1 MTALASVARRAR
13 RARRAAN
20 DAGGARRT
28 MPAPG
33 RSRCRRALPVAVRPC
48 GVRAHAGRRIWRK
61 QCYNVVVNGLEGL
74 NPAQRDAVIHER
86 GPLLILAGA
95 GSGKTRVITFRIAEL
110 LRRGTWPERI
120 LAVTFTNKAAGEMR
134 ERIEKLTSGRARGM
148 WVGTFHATCARLLR
162 MHSDRVGLGR
172 DFVIFDD
179 NDQRTLVSRVL
190 KDLGIADRFATP
202 RAMLSAIDGAKNR
215 GEGPDELQGHDYFSD
230 LVARVYP
237 VYQQRLEQANGVD
250 FGDLLLKSLKLCRD
264 PVVGPKLADKF
275 DHVLVDEFQ
284 DTNRVQYDLVNHLSA
299 RTTNLCV
306 VGDDDQSI
314 YSWRGADVRNI
325 LDFERDHPQAVTVK
339 LEQNYRSTQV
349 ILDAANGVI
358 ARNLE
363 RKDKRLFTEKSGG
376 ELVRYQTAEDE
387 RSEAQLVVR
396 SIQRLCLDDGRAPA
410 DFAVFYRTHAQS
422 RALEEALLGADLPY
436 AVIGG
441 IRFYDRAEVKD
452 LLGYLRVLANP
463 ADEISLE
470 RVVNK
475 PTRGIGESTYERVVA
490 RARAESITVW
500 QAMEAIARAG
510 DSELSPAPRKKL
522 AGFIDMM
529 DDLRNEFVRH
539 QGSLGALADAV
550 LERTQYLERLAA
562 DGTHESQ
569 ERIENLL
576 ELTGSIKDYE
586 GETFA
591 REGVAPTIHDYLE
604 QVSLVA
610 PSDAAQKGV
619 TLMTVHAAKGL
630 EFPVVFV
637 TGLEDGVF
645 PSLRNGE
652 DQAALE
658 EERRLAYVAMTR
670 AEERL
675 FLTNAR
681 ARRLYG
687 QDARPFRESRFL
699 ADIPEHCLERPV
711 NQPRGRPGWMDR
723 GHDDV
728 ADDFSESHARKAGF
742 GGGSS
747 AAAQNSRTVERDGGI
762 SVEYDGDG
770 SSGAVEDDVEGIFR
784 MGQRVRHPKFGE
796 GEVRGFTGSG
806 ADLKLTVYFPKV
818 GPKTI
823 VARFV
828 ELA

>member
-1 MTALASVARRAR
+1 VS
-13 RARRAAN
+13 
-20 DAGGARRT
+20 
-28 MPAPG
+28 
-33 RSRCRRALPVAVRPC
+33 
-48 GVRAHAGRRIWRK
+48 GVHD
-61 QCYNVVVNGLEGL
+61 L
-74 NPAQRDAVIHER
+74 NPAQREAVLHPG

-110 LRRGTWPERI
+110 LRRGVWPDRI

-134 ERIEKLTSGRARGM
+134 ERIEKLTGGRARGM

-162 MHSDRVGLGR
+162 MYAEKVGLGR

-190 KDLGIADRFATP
+190 KDLGVADRFATP

-215 GEGPDELQGHDYFSD
+215 GEGPDAFQGHDYFSD

-237 VYQQRLEQANGVD
+237 VYQERLERANGVD
-250 FGDLLLKSLKLCRD
+250 FGDLLLKSVKLCAD
-264 PVVGPKLADKF
+264 PDVGKRLAERF

-284 DTNRVQYDLVNHLSA
+284 DTNRVQYDLVNHLAA
-299 RTTNLCV
+299 RSRNLCV

-325 LDFERDHPQAVTVK
+325 LDFDRDHAGTHTVK
-339 LEQNYRSTQV
+339 LEQNYRSTQL

-358 ARNLE
+358 ARNLV
-363 RKDKRLFTEKSGG
+363 RKQKRLFTEEGEG
-376 ELVRYQTAEDE
+376 ELLLYHTAEDE
-387 RSEAQLVVR
+387 RTEAQFVVR
-396 SIQRLCLDDGRAPA
+396 AITKLSLDDGRVPS

-422 RALEEALLGADLPY
+422 RALEEALLAADLPY

-463 ADEISLE
+463 SDEISLE
-470 RVVNK
+470 RIINK
-475 PTRGIGESTYERVVA
+475 PTRGIGESSYERVVA
-490 RARAESITVW
+490 RARAENVTVW
-500 QAMEAIARAG
+500 AAMEQICKSG
-510 DSELSPAPRKKL
+510 DADIGPAPRKKL
-522 AGFIDMM
+522 GAFFEMM
-529 DDLRNEFVRH
+529 NDLRNEFVTH
-539 QGSLGALADAV
+539 EGSLGALADAV
-550 LERTQYLERLAA
+550 LERTQYVERLSA
-562 DGTHESQ
+562 DGSHESQ

-586 GETFA
+586 GEVTA
-591 REGVAPTIHDYLE
+591 KEGTPPTIHDYLE

-610 PSDAAQKGV
+610 PADAAQKGV

-652 DQAALE
+652 DEDAMA
-658 EERRLAYVAMTR
+658 EERRLAYVALTR

-681 ARRLYG
+681 HRRLFG
-687 QDARPFRESRFL
+687 QDARPFVESRFL
-699 ADIPEHCLERPV
+699 RDIPDHCIARPV
-711 NQPRGRPGWMDR
+711 NQPKLRPQWMER
-723 GHDDV
+723 P
-728 ADDFSESHARKAGF
+728 AREQAYE
-742 GGGSS
+742 
-747 AAAQNSRTVERDGGI
+747 AQTRTIVRDSGI
-762 SVEYDGDG
+762 SVEYEPDAAGF
-770 SSGAVEDDVEGIFR
+770 DDVESTFR
-784 MGQRVRHPKFGE
+784 LGQRVRHPKFGE
-796 GEVRGFTGSG
+796 GEVRGFTGVG
-806 ADLKLTVYFPKV
+806 TELKLIVYFSVV

-828 ELA
+828 ELI

>member
-1 MTALASVARRAR
+1 MVKPLHAPARPAASGLSGTWFA
-13 RARRAAN
+13 
-20 DAGGARRT
+20 
-28 MPAPG
+28 
-33 RSRCRRALPVAVRPC
+33 C
-48 GVRAHAGRRIWRK
+48 GLS
-61 QCYNVVVNGLEGL
+61 CYNVVVSSADAL
-74 NPAQRDAVIHER
+74 NPAQREAVLHHK

-95 GSGKTRVITFRIAEL
+95 GSGKTRVITYRIAEL

-134 ERIEKLTSGRARGM
+134 ERIERLTGGRGRGM

-162 MHSDRVGLGR
+162 MYAERVGLGR

-179 NDQRTLVSRVL
+179 NDQRTLVARVL

-215 GEGPDELQGHDYFSD
+215 GEGPGDFQGYDYTSD

-237 VYQQRLEQANGVD
+237 VYQERLTKANGVD
-250 FGDLLLKSLKLCRD
+250 FGDLLLKALDLSRD
-264 PVVGPKLADKF
+264 REIGPRLADKF
-275 DHVLVDEFQ
+275 DYVLVDEFQ
-284 DTNRVQYDLVNHLSA
+284 DTNRVQYDLVNHWSA
-299 RTTNLCV
+299 RTHNLCV

-325 LDFERDHPQAVTVK
+325 LDFERDHAGAHVVK

-349 ILDAANGVI
+349 ILDAANAVI

-363 RKDKRLFTEKSGG
+363 RKRKHLFTEKSGG
-376 ELVRYQTAEDE
+376 EPILYHTAEDE
-387 RSEAQLVVR
+387 RGEAQFVVR
-396 SIQRLCLDDGRAPA
+396 VIHKLTVEDGRAPG

-422 RALEEALLGADLPY
+422 RALEEALLAADLPY

-452 LLGYLRVLANP
+452 LLAYLRVLANP
-463 ADEISLE
+463 ADEVSLE
-470 RVVNK
+470 RIINR
-475 PTRGIGESTYERVVA
+475 PTRGIGEATYERVVA
-490 RARAESITVW
+490 QARAAGSTVW
-500 QAMEAIARAG
+500 QALEATFRNG
-510 DSELSPAPRKKL
+510 DSEIGGGPRKKL
-522 AGFIDMM
+522 GAFVEMM
-529 DDLRNEFVRH
+529 DDLRTEFVVH
-539 QGSLGALADAV
+539 AGSLGKLADAV
-550 LERTQYLERLAA
+550 LERTQYLERLSA

-576 ELTGSIKDYE
+576 ELTGSIKAYE
-586 GETFA
+586 DEVTK
-591 REGVAPTIHDYLE
+591 RQGVAPTIHDYLE

-610 PSDAAQKGV
+610 PADAEQKGV

-630 EFPVVFV
+630 EFPIVFV

-658 EERRLAYVAMTR
+658 EERRLAYVAVTR

-681 ARRLYG
+681 ARRLFG
-687 QDARPFRESRFL
+687 QEARPFRESRFL
-699 ADIPEHCLERPV
+699 ADIPDDCIARPV
-711 NQPRGRPGWMDR
+711 NQPKPRPAWMDR
-723 GHDDV
+723 V
-728 ADDFSESHARKAGF
+728 SESPFRNSGDQGISEPPF
-742 GGGSS
+742 R
-747 AAAQNSRTVERDGGI
+747 NSRSGTRTVDRDDGI
-762 SVEYDGDG
+762 SVEYDADAGYDE
-770 SSGAVEDDVEGIFR
+770 VESVFR
-784 MGQRVRHPKFGE
+784 LGQRVRHPKFGE

-806 ADLKLTVYFPKV
+806 ADLKLTVYFPRV

-828 ELA
+828 ELV

>member
-1 MTALASVARRAR
+1 VKGV
-13 RARRAAN
+13 
-20 DAGGARRT
+20 DA
-28 MPAPG
+28 
-33 RSRCRRALPVAVRPC
+33 
-48 GVRAHAGRRIWRK
+48 
-61 QCYNVVVNGLEGL
+61 L
-74 NPAQRDAVIHER
+74 NPAQREAVLHDR

-110 LRRGTWPERI
+110 LERRVWPERI

-134 ERIEKLTSGRARGM
+134 ERIERLTAGRGRGM

-162 MHSDRVGLGR
+162 MYAERVGLGR

-179 NDQRTLVSRVL
+179 NDQRTLVARIL

-215 GEGPDELQGHDYFSD
+215 GEGPNDFQGHDYVSD

-237 VYQQRLEQANGVD
+237 VYQERLTKANGVD
-250 FGDLLLKSLKLCRD
+250 FGDLLLKTLDLARD
-264 PVVGPKLADKF
+264 KEIGPRLADKF

-284 DTNRVQYDLVNHLSA
+284 DTNRVQYDLVNHWSG
-299 RTTNLCV
+299 RTGNLCV

-325 LDFERDHPQAVTVK
+325 LDFERDHAGAHVVK
-339 LEQNYRSTQV
+339 LEQNYRSTQM

-363 RKDKRLFTEKSGG
+363 RKQKRLFTEKPGG
-376 ELVRYQTAEDE
+376 EPIVYHTADDE
-387 RSEAQLVVR
+387 RGEAQFVVR
-396 SIQRLCLDDGRAPA
+396 TIQRLCLEDNRAPA

-422 RALEEALLGADLPY
+422 RALEEGLLGADLPY

-441 IRFYDRAEVKD
+441 IRFYDRAEIKD
-452 LLGYLRVLANP
+452 LLAYLRVLANP
-463 ADEISLE
+463 ADEVSLE
-470 RVVNK
+470 RIINK

-490 RARAESITVW
+490 RARAADLTVW
-500 QAMEAIARAG
+500 QAMDAIAKDG
-510 DSELSPAPRKKL
+510 DPDLTAAPRKKL
-522 AGFIDMM
+522 AAFVEMM
-529 DDLRNEFVRH
+529 DDLRDEFVLH
-539 QGSLGALADAV
+539 TGSLGKLADAV

-562 DGTHESQ
+562 DDTHESQ

-576 ELTGSIKDYE
+576 ELTGSIKDFE
-586 GETFA
+586 AHVITRDETP
-591 REGVAPTIHDYLE
+591 PTLHDYLE

-610 PSDAAQKGV
+610 PADAAQKGV

-637 TGLEDGVF
+637 TGLEEGVF

-652 DQAALE
+652 DERAMA
-658 EERRLAYVAMTR
+658 EERRLAYVAITR
-670 AEERL
+670 GEERL
-675 FLTNAR
+675 YLTNAR
-681 ARRLYG
+681 GRRLFG
-687 QDARPFRESRFL
+687 QAPRPFQESRFL
-699 ADIPEHCLERPV
+699 ADIPDHTLLRPIS
-711 NQPRGRPGWMDR
+711 QPKGRPAWMER
-723 GHDDV
+723 GGGHGEQ
-728 ADDFSESHARKAGF
+728 DDFMESSFRKPAGASER
-742 GGGSS
+742 
-747 AAAQNSRTVERDGGI
+747 RVERDGGI
-762 SVEYDGDG
+762 SVEYDADV
-770 SSGAVEDDVEGIFR
+770 SYDDVDSIFR
-784 MGQRVRHPKFGE
+784 LGQRVRHPKFGE

-823 VARFV
+823 IARFV
-828 ELA
+828 ELV

>member
-1 MTALASVARRAR
+1 MS
-13 RARRAAN
+13 
-20 DAGGARRT
+20 
-28 MPAPG
+28 
-33 RSRCRRALPVAVRPC
+33 
-48 GVRAHAGRRIWRK
+48 GVHD
-61 QCYNVVVNGLEGL
+61 L
-74 NPAQRDAVIHER
+74 NPAQREAVLHPG

-110 LRRGTWPERI
+110 LRRGVWPDRI

-134 ERIEKLTSGRARGM
+134 ERIEKLTGGRARGM

-162 MHSDRVGLGR
+162 MYAEKVGLGR

-179 NDQRTLVSRVL
+179 NDQRTLVARVL

-215 GEGPDELQGHDYFSD
+215 GEGPDAFVGHDYFSD

-237 VYQQRLEQANGVD
+237 VYQQRLEQSNGVD
-250 FGDLLLKSLKLCRD
+250 FGDLLLKTNKLCAD
-264 PVVGPKLADKF
+264 PDVGKRLGERF

-284 DTNRVQYDLVNHLSA
+284 DTNRVQYDLVNHLAA
-299 RTTNLCV
+299 RSGNLCV

-325 LDFERDHPQAVTVK
+325 LDFDRDHPGTHTVK
-339 LEQNYRSTQV
+339 LEQNYRSTQL

-358 ARNLE
+358 ARNLV
-363 RKDKRLFTEKSGG
+363 RKQKRLFTEEGEG
-376 ELVRYQTAEDE
+376 ELLLYHTAEDE
-387 RSEAQLVVR
+387 RSEAQFVVR
-396 SIQRLCLDDGRAPA
+396 AIAKLSLDDGRVPS

-422 RALEEALLGADLPY
+422 RALEEALLAADLPY

-452 LLGYLRVLANP
+452 LLAYLRVLANP
-463 ADEISLE
+463 SDEVSLE
-470 RVVNK
+470 RIINK

-490 RARAESITVW
+490 RARAENVTVW
-500 QAMEAIARAG
+500 AAMEQICRGG
-510 DSELSPAPRKKL
+510 DADIGPGPRKKL
-522 AGFIDMM
+522 AGFVEMM
-529 DDLRNEFVRH
+529 DDLRNEFVTH
-539 QGSLGALADAV
+539 EGSLGALADAV
-550 LERTQYLERLAA
+550 LERTQYIERLSA
-562 DGTHESQ
+562 DGSHESQ

-586 GETFA
+586 GDVTA
-591 REGVAPTIHDYLE
+591 KEGAPPTIHDYLE

-610 PSDAAQKGV
+610 PADAAQKGV

-652 DQAALE
+652 DEDALA
-658 EERRLAYVAMTR
+658 EERRLAYVAITR

-681 ARRLYG
+681 HRRLFG
-687 QDARPFRESRFL
+687 QDARPFVESRFL
-699 ADIPEHCLERPV
+699 ADIPDHCIARPVSQPKPRPQWMERPAREE
-711 NQPRGRPGWMDR
+711 P
-723 GHDDV
+723 
-728 ADDFSESHARKAGF
+728 AYARKI
-742 GGGSS
+742 
-747 AAAQNSRTVERDGGI
+747 ERDSGI
-762 SVEYDGDG
+762 SVEYDADAGG
-770 SSGAVEDDVEGIFR
+770 FDDVESTFR
-784 MGQRVRHPKFGE
+784 LGQRVRHPKFGE
-796 GEVRGFTGSG
+796 GEVRGFTGAGSE
-806 ADLKLTVYFPKV
+806 LKLTVYFPSV

-828 ELA
+828 ELV